1 MRLAMSGPAAENVS
15 TSIPK
20 RDLNSGSSC
29 FRNSALGG
37 RPSTS
42 LPSLRA
48 SASAESHAGRPS
60 TSLPSLRASASAE
73 SHAAGFASAAWRNP
87 TKQKDSAIQRNA
99 ERYFA
104 ERILTNF
111 NSHPERSEGS
121 LRRDSSAAP
130 QNDTHE
136 RWL

>member
-20 RDLNSGSSC
+20 RDLNSGSIC
-29 FRNSALGG
+29 FLSSALGG

-48 SASAESHAGRPS
+48 SATTA
-60 TSLPSLRASASAE
+60 

-104 ERILTNF
+104 EIILTNF
-111 NSHPERSEGS
+111 NCHPERSEGS
-121 LRRDSSAAP
+121 LRILRLRP

-136 RWL
+136 RWLYNRPLVL